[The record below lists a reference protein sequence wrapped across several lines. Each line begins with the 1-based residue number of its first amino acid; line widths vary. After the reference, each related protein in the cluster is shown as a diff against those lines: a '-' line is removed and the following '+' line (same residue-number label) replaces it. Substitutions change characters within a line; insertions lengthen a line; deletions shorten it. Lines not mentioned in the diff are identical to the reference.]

1 MKNQGFGKAAI
12 LSDADYSKI
21 RRQIIQA
28 KYKLLLDLA
37 WYTGER
43 WGALVQIKLDD
54 VYIDASPKPEITFRA
69 RTRKAGPDG
78 RRQTRQVPIHPNLEE
93 ILQAYSPETG
103 TEWLFP
109 NPTRNHHISLRC
121 ADYVLRAAID
131 KAGLSNK
138 GISTHS
144 TRRSFIN
151 KLYRKGVD
159 IYTIQQITGHRD
171 IKALLGY
178 IDPSIDKIRG
188 AIASL

>member
-12 LSDADYSKI
+12 ISDADYSKI
-21 RRQIIQA
+21 RRQIIQP
-28 KYKLLLDLA
+28 KYKLLFDLA

-43 WGALVQIKLDD
+43 WGALVQIKIDD
-54 VYIDASPKPEITFRA
+54 VYTEGYPREEITFRA
-69 RTRKAGPDG
+69 NTRKASPDG
-78 RRQTRQVPIHPNLEE
+78 RRQTRQVPIHPNLKEL
-93 ILQAYSPETG
+93 LQFYKFENNTQ
-103 TEWLFP
+103 WLFP
-109 NPTRNHHISLRC
+109 NPSRNNHISLRC
-121 ADYVLRAAID
+121 ADYVLRAAVE
-131 KAGLSNK
+131 KAGLDAK

-151 KLYRKGVD
+151 KLYCKGVD

-178 IDPSIDKIRG
+178 IDPSVDKIRG

>member
-12 LSDADYSKI
+12 ISDADYSKI
-21 RRQIIQA
+21 RRQIIQS

-43 WGALVQIKLDD
+43 WGALVQIRISD
-54 VYIDASPKPEITFRA
+54 VYIEGSPKAEITFRA

-93 ILQAYSPETG
+93 ILQAYSPETD

-109 NPTRNHHISLRC
+109 NPTRTNHISLRC

-131 KAGLSNK
+131 KAGLSSK

-178 IDPSIDKIRG
+178 IDPSIDKIKG
-188 AIASL
+188 AIANL

>member
-12 LSDADYSKI
+12 ISDADYSKI
-21 RRQIIQA
+21 RRKIIQP

-37 WYTGER
+37 WFTGER
-43 WGALVQIKLDD
+43 WGALVQIKIDD
-54 VYIDASPKPEITFRA
+54 VYLQGFPRTEITFRA
-69 RTRKAGPDG
+69 RTRKASPDG
-78 RRQTRQVPIHPNLEE
+78 NRHTRQVPIHPNLEE
-93 ILQAYSPETG
+93 ILQAYSPQTN

-109 NPTRNHHISLRC
+109 NPTRTNHISLRC
-121 ADYVLRAAID
+121 ADYILRAAVE
-131 KAGLSNK
+131 KAGLDAK

-144 TRRSFIN
+144 TRRTFIN
-151 KLYRKGVD
+151 KLYQNGVD

-178 IDPSIDKIRG
+178 IDPSIDKIKG